1 MSAHEIL
8 DLFIHIILSP
18 VFFFSCVNDIVHIV
32 RVEAISVLMTAFN
45 VNGSCQC
52 WQVDI
57 PVVKGAVLHEIEL
70 IGYIVTLR
78 VNLSILGKKLFAQSK
93 ILEVRRVLSFT
104 ESCHRAVL
112 CESVVD
118 DLQFTHAKH
127 CKCTSLHSC
136 IIS

>member
-8 DLFIHIILSP
+8 DLFIDIILSSI
-18 VFFFSCVNDIVHIV
+18 FFFSSVNDIVHIV
-32 RVEAISVLMTAFN
+32 RVEAKSVLMTAFN

-78 VNLSILGKKLFAQSK
+78 VNLSILGKKLLAQSE
-93 ILEVRRVLSFT
+93 ILEVR
-104 ESCHRAVL
+104 
-112 CESVVD
+112 
-118 DLQFTHAKH
+118 
-127 CKCTSLHSC
+127 
-136 IIS
+136 